1 MRQRKQDR
9 DCEGYFAP
17 GGEPGAFDESPSN
30 SGKILAFCR
39 VRPLNRYEIRM
50 GGKTCLGYSVNRK
63 QVIMRGERPCAI
75 QASGDKKNTFRF
87 NHVFDENST
96 QQDVYDVAAKP
107 ILDQV
112 LKGYNGTIF
121 AYG

>member
-1 MRQRKQDR
+1 
-9 DCEGYFAP
+9 
-17 GGEPGAFDESPSN
+17 
-30 SGKILAFCR
+30 
-39 VRPLNRYEIRM
+39 
-50 GGKTCLGYSVNRK
+50 
-63 QVIMRGERPCAI
+63 MRGGRPCTV
-75 QASGDKKNTFRF
+75 QANADKKNTFRF

-121 AYG
+121 AYGQTASGKTYTMQGIDHYDV